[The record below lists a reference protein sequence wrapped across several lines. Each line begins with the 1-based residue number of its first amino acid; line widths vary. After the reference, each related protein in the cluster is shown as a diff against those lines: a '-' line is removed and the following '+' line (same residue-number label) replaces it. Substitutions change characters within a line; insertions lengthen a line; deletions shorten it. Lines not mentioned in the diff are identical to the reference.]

1 MNPSQRPFPAPVRHL
16 ILCSLPILLA
26 ACGSVTPKPFSSAD
40 IQQRRAQDQQQMYAQ
55 QEPVSAPIKFHDA
68 AARALEL
75 DPIGYV
81 ESRELAERISR
92 HYRDAYG
99 VAVPGARIQLT
110 AGASAGLVA
119 AFAALFHPGD
129 RVAVGRP
136 GYPAYRNALR
146 ALGREAV
153 EVPLAASEG
162 YRLSVG
168 HLAAVPGPLHGVVV
182 ASPANPTGAMLGR
195 DALAALIGY
204 CHERHVTLISDEIYH
219 GVAYGERAVSAL
231 EIDPDAIVINSFSKL
246 YRMPG
251 WRLGWMVVPE
261 SLAARLSSY
270 VINCFLTPSTIAQ
283 YAALAAFDDPEE
295 LAARV
300 ADYRHNR
307 DLLIAALAA
316 AGIPDV
322 AAPDGAFY
330 LYVDV
335 SHLTGDSLAFCLRLL
350 EDTGLATAPGL
361 DFDPI
366 DGHGAIRL
374 SFAVSR
380 AEAARAA
387 ALLGPWLAAQP
398 RR

>member
-1 MNPSQRPFPAPVRHL
+1 MDPSRDPIPTHPVRGVEV
-16 ILCSLPILLA
+16 A
-26 ACGSVTPKPFSSAD
+26 PFYAGR
-40 IQQRRAQDQQQMYAQ
+40 IARRAADLRAQ
-55 QEPVSAPIKFHDA
+55 GREIIPMHFGQPTAGTPAGARAA

-81 ESRELAERISR
+81 ESRDLAERISR

-99 VAVPGARIQLT
+99 VTVPAERIQLT

-129 RVAVGRP
+129 RIAVGRP

-153 EVPLAASEG
+153 EVPLAASGG
-162 YRLSVG
+162 YRLTLDE
-168 HLAAVPGPLHGVVV
+168 LAAVPGPLHGVVV

-195 DALAALIGY
+195 DALGALIGH
-204 CHERHVTLISDEIYH
+204 CRARHITLISDEIYH
-219 GVAYGERAVSAL
+219 GVTYGERAVSAL

-261 SLAARLSSY
+261 ALAARLSSY

-283 YAALAAFDDPEE
+283 YAALAAFDDPTE
-295 LAARV
+295 LDARV
-300 ADYRHNR
+300 ADYKHNR
-307 DLLIAALAA
+307 DLLVSALAA

-322 AAPDGAFY
+322 AVPEGAFY

-335 SHLTGDSLAFCLRLL
+335 SHLTRDSLAFCLRLL
-350 EDTGLATAPGL
+350 EETGLATAPGL
-361 DFDPI
+361 DFDPLG
-366 DGHGAIRL
+366 GHGAIRL

-387 ALLGPWLAAQP
+387 ALLGAWLAAQP

>member
-1 MNPSQRPFPAPVRHL
+1 MTDLTASSPSHSPRGVDVAPFYAGQIARHAADLRAAGREIIPMHFGQPTAGTPAG
-16 ILCSLPILLA
+16 A
-26 ACGSVTPKPFSSAD
+26 
-40 IQQRRAQDQQQMYAQ
+40 RA
-55 QEPVSAPIKFHDA
+55 A

-81 ESRELAERISR
+81 ESRELAQRISR

-99 VAVPGARIQLT
+99 IVVPAERIQLT

-119 AFAALFHPGD
+119 AFASLFHPGD

-136 GYPAYRNALR
+136 GYPAYRNALK

-153 EVPLAASEG
+153 EIPLAAADG
-162 YRLSVG
+162 YRLRVAN
-168 HLAAVPGPLHGVVV
+168 LEAAPGPLHGVVV
-182 ASPANPTGAMLGR
+182 ASPANPTGALLDRPG
-195 DALAALIGY
+195 LAAIVEY
-204 CHERHVTLISDEIYH
+204 CRLRHITLISDEIYH
-219 GVAYGERAVSAL
+219 GVTYGTRAVSAL

-261 SLAARLSSY
+261 ALRTRLSAY

-307 DLLIAALAA
+307 DLLIAALAG

-322 AAPDGAFY
+322 AAPEGAFY
-330 LYVDV
+330 LYIDV

-350 EDTGLATAPGL
+350 DETGVATAPGL
-361 DFDPI
+361 DFDPVG
-366 DGHGAIRL
+366 GHGAIRL
-374 SFAVSR
+374 SFAVSP
-380 AEAARAA
+380 AKAARAA